1 LIIEI
6 ALEVLIRVMPW
17 WIQRATKNK
26 NKSRASRA
34 RNPTKATIPP
44 SRTLYVKRILTW
56 KSLARKTKKMINL
69 STFQVNMS
77 KSLMRK
83 KRRKVTKRRRKNS
96 NRSKT
101 SRSNSK

>member
-1 LIIEI
+1 
-6 ALEVLIRVMPW
+6 
-17 WIQRATKNK
+17 
-26 NKSRASRA
+26 
-34 RNPTKATIPP
+34 
-44 SRTLYVKRILTW
+44 
-56 KSLARKTKKMINL
+56 MINL

-83 KRRKVTKRRRKNS
+83 KRRKVTKRRRKNN